1 MKKHLIIT
9 CFLILT
15 GCVSSQSSY
24 TQLSNIDKPAL
35 HSIQSAQLKVLMRQL
50 DDLMFE
56 RMQNEVQLD
65 RQRRYRT
72 KDIVKVAEKLL
83 ETIGY
88 IPNALQN
95 LSLDSSEQ
103 TNFLKLSEQL
113 KQQVTLLKQ
122 QASKNYVDAIPKRA
136 NQIIETCNACHC
148 IFK

>member
-1 MKKHLIIT
+1 MKKHFIIT

-15 GCVSSQSSY
+15 GCVFSQSSY

-56 RMQNEVQLD
+56 RMLNEVQLD

-72 KDIVKVAEKLL
+72 KEIVKVAENLL

-88 IPNALQN
+88 IPNALQD

-103 TNFLKLSEQL
+103 IIFLNLSEQL
-113 KQQVTLLKQ
+113 KQQITLLKQ
-122 QASKNYVDAIPKRA
+122 EASKNYVDAISKRA
-136 NQIIETCNACHC
+136 NQIIETCNACHR
-148 IFK
+148 IFR